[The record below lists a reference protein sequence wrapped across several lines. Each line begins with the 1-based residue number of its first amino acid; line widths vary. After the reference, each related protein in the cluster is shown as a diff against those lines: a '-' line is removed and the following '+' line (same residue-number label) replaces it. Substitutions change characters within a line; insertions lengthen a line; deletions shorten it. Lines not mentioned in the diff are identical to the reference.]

1 MQRTEGVSMELSIP
15 GFNISAE
22 LVFIFSEIH
31 IFLIFV
37 LFDHTKNITMIVDN
51 LANAAN
57 YFSLHP
63 LFEKAFEYIRQLNM
77 KLAPSG
83 SFEIEGRQL
92 RASIVETTLKAA
104 DDARLETHKKFIDI
118 QIPITK
124 AEIFGWKSLSTLTA
138 SDAGY
143 DEANDIEFYADK
155 PSAMVTVQPGEF
167 VIFSPED
174 GHAPLIGE
182 GPTKKIIIKVAVL

>member
-15 GFNISAE
+15 GFNISAK

-182 GPTKKIIIKVAVL
+182 GSTKKIIIKVAVL